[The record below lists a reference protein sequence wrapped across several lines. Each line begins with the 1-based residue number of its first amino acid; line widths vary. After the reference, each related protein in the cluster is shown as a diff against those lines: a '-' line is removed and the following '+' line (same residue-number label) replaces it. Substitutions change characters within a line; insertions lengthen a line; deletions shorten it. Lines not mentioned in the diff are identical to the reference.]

1 MPSEVAVTPEMKA
14 SIGIRSEPVT
24 WEVEKGEIVRF
35 ASAIGD
41 PNPLYSDEA
50 AARRGRYGGII
61 APPTFLHA
69 YGAPSLDFEYPS
81 GVGLDGG
88 SEWEYFEPV
97 RPGDRIT
104 VTATIADIFEK
115 QGRVGKMVFIVRDIE
130 YVNQFGE
137 LAARRRSTGIFY
149 DATKNPEQVA
159 G

>member
-1 MPSEVAVTPEMKA
+1 MKA

-41 PNPLYSDEA
+41 ANPLYSDEA
-50 AARRGRYGGII
+50 PARRGRYGGII

-88 SEWEYFEPV
+88 SEWEYFRARPPGRPHHRHSHHRRHLRETGPRRQDGLHRERHRV
-97 RPGDRIT
+97 RETSSASLPPAAGAPGSSTMPRRT
-104 VTATIADIFEK
+104 LS
-115 QGRVGKMVFIVRDIE
+115 R
-130 YVNQFGE
+130 
-137 LAARRRSTGIFY
+137 AAG
-149 DATKNPEQVA
+149 
-159 G
+159 

>member
-1 MPSEVAVTPEMKA
+1 MPSEVAVTREMKA
-14 SIGIRSEPVT
+14 SIGTRSEPVT

-35 ASAIGD
+35 ARAIGD
-41 PNPLYSDEA
+41 PSPLYSDEA

-69 YGAPSLDFEYPS
+69 YGAAPVDFEYPP

-104 VTATIADIFEK
+104 VTATIAEVFEK

-149 DATKNPEQVA
+149 DATKSPEQAA

>member
-69 YGAPSLDFEYPS
+69 YGAPPLDFEYPPGWASTAAAS
-81 GVGLDGG
+81 G
-88 SEWEYFEPV
+88 STSSQS
-97 RPGDRIT
+97 DRA
-104 VTATIADIFEK
+104 TASQSQPPSPTSS
-115 QGRVGKMVFIVRDIE
+115 RSR
-130 YVNQFGE
+130 
-137 LAARRRSTGIFY
+137 AASARWSSS
-149 DATKNPEQVA
+149 
-159 G
+159 